1 MIMKKVFLY
10 SREGCHLCEVVEEQL
25 ARIRQS
31 QPFDLEIVDIAG
43 NAALEELYGM
53 EIPVVMLDGKKVAK
67 YHLDEDMLRR
77 RLET

>member
-1 MIMKKVFLY
+1 MKKVFLY

-25 ARIRQS
+25 ARVQKEH
-31 QPFDLEIVDIAG
+31 PFELEIVDIDG
-43 NAALEELYGM
+43 DPSLKEQYGL

-77 RLET
+77 RLQT